1 MSIEISEAF
10 RQMASENKIDKD
22 VLSSILEETFGVILK
37 KQYGEDAH
45 FSVVFNQDRGEIDI
59 MFEREIVEE
68 VTNPAKQIHI
78 DEVNKRGN
86 EDELEVGENY
96 MERINLQND
105 FGRRLVT
112 LFKQTLAQRRREWEK
127 DVVMNEYKELIGE
140 IVIGDIYQIRRNDI
154 LLNHN
159 KNELILPLNE
169 QIPKEKYKKGASIR
183 AVVKEVRMGRRGPEV
198 IVSRSD
204 NQFLKKLLELEI
216 PEIYDGLIEVK
227 SIIRFP
233 GVRSKVVVD
242 TQDKRIDPVGACIG
256 MKGVR
261 IHGIVR
267 ELNNEFIDVIQY
279 SPDPKVLAQ
288 RALGNFKIKKAEV
301 NEEQK
306 RIRFYTDSEVFTKVA
321 QENRLN
327 NKLAARLTGYE
338 VEIIRESKHGDAD
351 DERGVQLPQLRKQ
364 LGTQVVDILLS
375 NGYDTA
381 SGVVKAGKE
390 KLMEISDLTEQHV
403 DFILGVCKDE
413 LKED

>member
-1 MSIEISEAF
+1 
-10 RQMASENKIDKD
+10 MAAENKIDKD

-37 KQYGEDAH
+37 KQYGDDAH
-45 FSVVFNQDRGEIDI
+45 FSVVFNQDRGEIEI
-59 MFEREIVEE
+59 MLEREIVDE
-68 VTNPAKQIHI
+68 VTNPALQIHI

-86 EDELEVGENY
+86 EDELEVGELY
-96 MERINLQND
+96 REQINLMKD
-105 FGRRLVT
+105 FGRRGIT

-127 DVVMNEYKELIGE
+127 DVVMNEYKELLGE

-159 KNELILPLNE
+159 KNELLLPVNE

-183 AVVKEVRMGRRGPEV
+183 AVVKEVRMGRRGPEIV
-198 IVSRSD
+198 VSRSD

-216 PEIYDGLIEVK
+216 PEIYDGVIEIK
-227 SIIRFP
+227 AIIRFP
-233 GVRSKVVVD
+233 GVRAKVVVD

-288 RALGNFKIKKAEV
+288 RALGNFKIKRSEV
-301 NEEQK
+301 LEDQK

-338 VEIIRESKHGDAD
+338 VEIIRESKHGEAD
-351 DERGVQLPQLRKQ
+351 DDRGLQLPQMRKQ
-364 LGTQVVDILLS
+364 LGSELVDVLLN
-375 NGYDTA
+375 NGYETA
-381 SGVVKAGKE
+381 SGVVKAGKA
-390 KLMEISDLTEQHV
+390 KLMEISELTEQHI
-403 DFILGVCKDE
+403 DFILALCKEE